1 MVQSEK
7 IDYLTLQR
15 SVYREYRSLRRP
27 PTRRKRPFGLPS
39 SLLFSEV
46 SRAKALTRLKCSRA
60 SYFFWDTE
68 F

>member
-39 SLLFSEV
+39 SLLFS
-46 SRAKALTRLKCSRA
+46 
-60 SYFFWDTE
+60 
-68 F
+68 